1 MSMVGLREEMLH
13 ADIYTHYIAFPEREV
28 NYYESFS
35 QLAWAWTIKTHRAD
49 SVFLTLSALRN
60 S

>member
-35 QLAWAWTIKTHRAD
+35 QLA
-49 SVFLTLSALRN
+49 
-60 S
+60 